1 MIAALA
7 HPVSTSLGSRQHTL
21 NGPGTIYEDRLHHQ
35 ATHITAVILLSP
47 VAYGR
52 HHQFTQRGCTVL
64 RMVLK
69 KHGAFPNDDAIL
81 KVMWLAL
88 DRITKKWTMPLQNW
102 KAALNQMYLI
112 YGGRFE
118 L

>member
-1 MIAALA
+1 M
-7 HPVSTSLGSRQHTL
+7 
-21 NGPGTIYEDRLHHQ
+21 
-35 ATHITAVILLSP
+35 
-47 VAYGR
+47 
-52 HHQFTQRGCTVL
+52 

-88 DRITKKWTMPLQNW
+88 DMIARKWALPLQNW
-102 KAALNQMYLI
+102 KAALNKMYLV
-112 YGGRFE
+112 YGCRFE

>member
-1 MIAALA
+1 MEKGLGQTHGILRLPPEIRKVIYTTNAIE
-7 HPVSTSLGSRQHTL
+7 SLNYTM
-21 NGPGTIYEDRLHHQ
+21 
-35 ATHITAVILLSP
+35 
-47 VAYGR
+47 
-52 HHQFTQRGCTVL
+52 

>member
-1 MIAALA
+1 MLA
-7 HPVSTSLGSRQHTL
+7 TVF
-21 NGPGTIYEDRLHHQ
+21 DRYGLFD
-35 ATHITAVILLSP
+35 
-47 VAYGR
+47 AY
-52 HHQFTQRGCTVL
+52 
-64 RMVLK
+64 
-69 KHGAFPNDDAIL
+69 NDDAIL